1 MYHDIKGKLA
11 RLLATENLVVEH
23 KQVETSQF
31 DVESRVLT
39 LPIWKITSNY
49 VYDSLVAH
57 EVGHAL
63 FTPYRDWINEDD
75 YRYVPHSFVNII
87 EDVRIEK
94 LMKRK
99 YNGLNKTFYHGY
111 SQLHDEDFFEIDKDL
126 SEFSFPDRINLNA
139 KIGSFEDIE
148 FSDEERELY
157 NRIEEA
163 ETFDDTLNLALELK
177 NFCQKKQEE
186 EKVQKIKQVETPANS
201 FDGSDTEDTDLAM
214 PVTPTQGDQQGQFG
228 ESMEEETVG
237 ESNGSEGG
245 KKGGDA
251 FETET
256 VDALESKLKDLV
268 DTQAAESV
276 YIEIPKIDLEK
287 TIVSIDDIRTFLQS
301 YWNIEKAA
309 RNEMRRE
316 HDLPFIDVFEE
327 VDNDYESFKKSA
339 QKEVNY
345 LVKEFECKKSASAY
359 ARSATSRTGLLD
371 LGKLHTYKFNED
383 LFKKVT
389 VLPDGKNHGL
399 IFILDWSGSMAP
411 TLLDTVKQLL
421 NLVWFCK
428 KTSIPFDV
436 YSFTNEWFTGE
447 VQERCKK
454 CERIENDFYIPNEFG
469 LLNVLSSSSKEL
481 DLDVRNLFR
490 MAAYMSRRCGYWY
503 SVPRQL
509 SLSGT
514 PLNEAIV
521 ALHQIIPDFKRR
533 TNAEKVQCIIFT
545 DGEAQTLSRNRI
557 VKRPWEVEPFMGCT
571 GIHTNCFLRNR
582 KSGRITKF
590 GPSWTDFSKLLLN
603 NLKSLYP
610 EVNLIG
616 FRVLA
621 NRDVK
626 SFISQQMDYGSDY
639 DKVRA
644 EWRKNKSF
652 GLDGTGYA
660 KYFGI
665 SSSALNDDVDF
676 EVREDATKSQ
686 IKNAF
691 RKSLAAKKTNKK
703 ILNEFVDLI
712 A

>member
-23 KQVETSQF
+23 KQVETAQF

-39 LPIWKITSNY
+39 LPIWKITSNN
-49 VYDSLVAH
+49 VYDTLVAH

-63 FTPYRDWINEDD
+63 FTPFRDWINEDD
-75 YRYVPHSFVNII
+75 YRYVPHAFVNII

-111 SQLHDEDFFEIDKDL
+111 SQLHSEDFFEIDKDL
-126 SEFSFPDRINLNA
+126 SEFSFPDRINLDA

-157 NRIEEA
+157 DRIKEV

-177 NFCQKKQEE
+177 DFCQKKQEE
-186 EKVQKIKQVETPANS
+186 KKVEKVAQVQTPTNN
-201 FDGSDTEDTDLAM
+201 FDAPVGEDTDLAM
-214 PVTPTQGDQQGQFG
+214 PVTPTQEDQEGQSE
-228 ESMEEETVG
+228 ESGEEETVG
-237 ESNGSEGG
+237 ESDQSQGG
-245 KKGGDA
+245 KNGGDP
-251 FETET
+251 FDTET
-256 VDALESKLKDLV
+256 VDSLENKLKDLV
-268 DTQAAESV
+268 DTNAAETV
-276 YIEIPKIDLEK
+276 YVEVPKIDLEN
-287 TIVSIDDIRTFLQS
+287 TIVSTDDIREFLQT

-316 HDLPFIDVFEE
+316 HDLPFIDAFED

-359 ARSATSRTGLLD
+359 ARAATSKTGLLD

-399 IFILDWSGSMAP
+399 IFILDWSGSMAN

-436 YSFTNEWFTGE
+436 YAFSNEWFVGE
-447 VQERCKK
+447 VRAGIK
-454 CERIENDFYIPNEFG
+454 CERKEHDFYIQNEFG
-469 LLNVLSSSSKEL
+469 LLNIISSSSKEL
-481 DLDVRNLFR
+481 DLDIRNLFR
-490 MAAYMSRRCGYWY
+490 MAYYMSRRCNTWY

-514 PLNEAIV
+514 PLNESLI
-521 ALHQIIPDFKRR
+521 ALHQIIPDFKKR

-545 DGEAQTLSRNRI
+545 DGEAQTLRRNKI
-557 VKRPWEVEPFMGCT
+557 VKRGWEDHPYMGCAA
-571 GIHTNCFLRNR
+571 IHTNCFLRNR
-582 KSGRITKF
+582 KTGRITKF
-590 GPSWTDFSKLLLN
+590 GHYWTDFTKLLLTD
-603 NLKSLYP
+603 LKSLYP
-610 EVNLIG
+610 EVNFIG

-626 SFISQQMDYGSDY
+626 TFIHQQLDYGSSY
-639 DKVRA
+639 EKVRK
-644 EWRKNKSF
+644 EWKKNKSF
-652 GLDGTGYA
+652 SLEGTGYG

-676 EVREDATKSQ
+676 EVKEDASKAQ
-686 IKNAF
+686 IKSAF
-691 RKSLAAKKTNKK
+691 KKSLAAKKTNKK